1 MDDNNNRTIQTQ
13 GSQYFMHI
21 CITHK
26 WHAQVNWEFCVDN
39 EKVWFWL
46 IIFVSCKKWLAKT
59 FETL

>member
-46 IIFVSCKKWLAKT
+46 IIFVSCKKW
-59 FETL
+59 